1 MIEVMGLFPKHL
13 NLNGDFGNVQVL
25 ERQLTW
31 RGMQHRV
38 SSAES
43 VTELGHPAFVLIGH
57 GSEAAW
63 ADVEQEFASMIPRLR
78 ELISVGV
85 VVLAVSS
92 GFEMAIKHN
101 LVAGLSLGTSEER
114 ISKFEV
120 ASDTTGEVL
129 GYVNT
134 DTNLPPI
141 HRVGTFIGTTLHGPV
156 LSKNTELLEAVLGD
170 VAAHAGVKLNPIQDA
185 KKADLLAGL
194 VAEVWKLEEELAN
207 E

>member
-1 MIEVMGLFPKHL
+1 
-13 NLNGDFGNVQVL
+13 
-25 ERQLTW
+25 
-31 RGMQHRV
+31 
-38 SSAES
+38 
-43 VTELGHPAFVLIGH
+43 
-57 GSEAAW
+57 
-63 ADVEQEFASMIPRLR
+63 MIPRLR